1 MELKVFTNK
10 KGNALYY
17 MRSVRKKGCKNPT
30 KGKVAFLGYED
41 ELKKLYDDP
50 IAHFREEAKKLTA
63 SQKEARK
70 ISLSI
75 DLDEHFSPEGG
86 TIGPNG
92 DTPVADELYS
102 IGHLPLSR
110 IYHELEID
118 QFIKNR
124 HKKWGIEANADNIFK
139 LLVFGR
145 ILFPESKLSTWQKRE
160 KLMLGNADFT
170 EDDLYRSLRFFS
182 KYSQDLIL
190 HLNEKVQTRYKRDTS
205 LMFYDVTNY
214 FWEID
219 KPDSDIYDDRG
230 KVVREGLRKY
240 GCSKEHR
247 PEPIV
252 QLGLFMDNEGLPVDF
267 GLFPGNNNDVTT
279 FLPMIERTRETLQ
292 LNHMIYVAD
301 KGMMSGTNIAH
312 ILAQKQGYIISASV
326 RQQDADTVRF
336 VLDESG
342 YTCSTVTLRSSDI
355 HEDLRRMDYE
365 GQVKDFE
372 GDEKEEQEVI
382 HFKFKSRLIP
392 TQERVWALDGSKK
405 VKIRVNKRQ
414 IVFWSRA
421 YQTRARIARADAI
434 LKAHKTGTVFNGHA
448 ANKYYKKQ
456 AFDPTTGE
464 LLDSARYLRYLDKD
478 LIAKDEALDG
488 YYLIETNVVG
498 TCNDEKPWKGH
509 ARFRTYDGLFELNR
523 PVSDQDIIEMYHGL
537 WKIEESF
544 KVTKSYLEAR
554 PVFVRKQESIQAHF
568 LTCFVALLIIRILE
582 VKKLGRT
589 IPYSQ
594 IIEVLR
600 AAQIGAV
607 KDNIFRNYWSS
618 PLLTKIGLLTGLDLS
633 KKFYTKQALRS
644 MHNSTKNLD

>member
-1 MELKVFTNK
+1 
-10 KGNALYY
+10 
-17 MRSVRKKGCKNPT
+17 
-30 KGKVAFLGYED
+30 
-41 ELKKLYDDP
+41 
-50 IAHFREEAKKLTA
+50 
-63 SQKEARK
+63 
-70 ISLSI
+70 
-75 DLDEHFSPEGG
+75 
-86 TIGPNG
+86 
-92 DTPVADELYS
+92 
-102 IGHLPLSR
+102 
-110 IYHELEID
+110 
-118 QFIKNR
+118 
-124 HKKWGIEANADNIFK
+124 
-139 LLVFGR
+139 
-145 ILFPESKLSTWQKRE
+145 
-160 KLMLGNADFT
+160 
-170 EDDLYRSLRFFS
+170 
-182 KYSQDLIL
+182 
-190 HLNEKVQTRYKRDTS
+190 
-205 LMFYDVTNY
+205 
-214 FWEID
+214 
-219 KPDSDIYDDRG
+219 
-230 KVVREGLRKY
+230 
-240 GCSKEHR
+240 
-247 PEPIV
+247 
-252 QLGLFMDNEGLPVDF
+252 
-267 GLFPGNNNDVTT
+267 
-279 FLPMIERTRETLQ
+279 
-292 LNHMIYVAD
+292 
-301 KGMMSGTNIAH
+301 
-312 ILAQKQGYIISASV
+312 
-326 RQQDADTVRF
+326 
-336 VLDESG
+336 
-342 YTCSTVTLRSSDI
+342 
-355 HEDLRRMDYE
+355 MDYE

-392 TQERVWALDGSKK
+392 TQESVWALDGSKK